1 MVALLLISLF
11 IFIALNIPIAF
22 AIGLSSLVF
31 LLINDIPT
39 SLLAQRTIQ
48 GMWSYPFLALP
59 FFVYA
64 GILME
69 HGGVT
74 KRLMRLASALFGHY
88 HGGLAAVTVVGSCL
102 FGALSGSGVG
112 DTAAIGSIM
121 IPAMK
126 KKGYAADFAAALQGC
141 AGTLASLIPPSLTIV
156 IIGATGGISIG
167 GLLIGGLGPGIV
179 TAIALIV
186 AAYIISK
193 KRGYGGEPKATT
205 QELSEAVR
213 DAILPLMAPVIILG
227 GILSGIVTVTEAAVV
242 AVAYSFLLSVVIYR
256 EIKPADIAGI
266 TLKAAMISV
275 TVMIIVGFAGLF
287 GWIMT
292 SQRIPLMITEFFVSI
307 APNKWVFLV
316 LINALLLMLGTF
328 MESTALVLILIPVL
342 MPVVH
347 AYGIDPIHFG
357 IVFLL
362 NLTIGANTPP
372 LGVTLMTAA
381 KIAGVS
387 FTQAS
392 RAVWPFVFA
401 MIAALIVTIFVPEFT
416 TYLPYLILGP
426 K

>member
-1 MVALLLISLF
+1 MVSLLLISLF
-11 IFIALNIPIAF
+11 VFIAFNIPIAF
-22 AIGLSSLVF
+22 SIGLSSLVF
-31 LLINDIPT
+31 LLANDMPT

-69 HGGVT
+69 HGGIT
-74 KRLMRLASALFGHY
+74 ARLMRLASAFVGHIR
-88 HGGLAAVTVVGSCL
+88 GGLAAVTVVGSCL

-156 IIGATGGISIG
+156 IIGAAGGISIG

-179 TAIALIV
+179 TMICLITV
-186 AAYIISK
+186 SYIISR
-193 KRGYGGEPKATT
+193 KRGYGGQSRATAK
-205 QELSEAVR
+205 EIAEAVKE
-213 DAILPLMAPVIILG
+213 AILPLMTPVIILG
-227 GILSGIVTVTEAAVV
+227 GILSGIVTVTEAAVL

-256 EIKPADIAGI
+256 EVKLADLGRI

-275 TVMIIVGFAGLF
+275 SIMIIVGFAGLF

-292 SQRIPLMITEFFVSI
+292 SQRIPLLVTEFFVSI
-307 APNKWVFLV
+307 APNKWMFLI
-316 LINALLLMLGTF
+316 LINALLLVLGTF

-342 MPVVH
+342 MPVVN
-347 AYGIDPIHFG
+347 AYGLDPIHFG

-392 RAVWPFVFA
+392 RAVWPFIIA
-401 MIAALIVTIFVPEFT
+401 MISALIVTMFVPAFS
-416 TYLPYLILGP
+416 TYLPYLILGA